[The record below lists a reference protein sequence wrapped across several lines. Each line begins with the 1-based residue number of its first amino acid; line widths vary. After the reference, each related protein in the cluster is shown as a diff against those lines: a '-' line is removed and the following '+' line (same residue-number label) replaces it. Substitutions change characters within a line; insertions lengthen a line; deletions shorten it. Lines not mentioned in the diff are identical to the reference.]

1 MSNIITLQP
10 QHFTDYELLD
20 CGHFEKLERFGKYI
34 TIRPEPQALW
44 APHWSRHEWEK
55 RAHLKFNPTSSSSG
69 KWQHL
74 KESPEQWRISYDLQG
89 EQQHHKIT
97 FRLGLTS
104 FKHVGIFPEQA
115 SNWDFIY
122 KHVWQAKAN
131 GVAVPRFLNLFA
143 YTGGASLA
151 ARAAGAEV
159 THVDSIKQVVTWA
172 NENSQLSQLND
183 IKWVVEDALKFVKRE
198 LKRGN
203 KYHGIVLDPP
213 AFGHGPNG
221 EKWKLEEQLNEMVN
235 HVLELLHD
243 ERHFLILNAYSL
255 GLSSLILENLLK
267 KKAGAQL
274 EIGELFLNATSGVK
288 LPLGVFGR
296 FASNS
301 KLMTQHI

>member
-10 QHFTDYELLD
+10 QYFSDYELLD
-20 CGHFEKLERFGKYI
+20 CGNFEKLERFGKYV

-44 APHWSRHEWEK
+44 EPQWSRQEWEK

-74 KESPEQWRISYDLQG
+74 KESPEQWRISYGLRSG
-89 EQQHHKIT
+89 QQQSNIV

-104 FKHVGIFPEQA
+104 FKHVGVFPEQA
-115 SNWDFIY
+115 SNWDYIY
-122 KHVWQAKAN
+122 KQVLRLKAD
-131 GVAVPRFLNLFA
+131 GIDAPRFLNLFA

-151 ARAAGAEV
+151 AKAAGADV

-172 NENSQLSQLND
+172 NENSQLSQLSD
-183 IKWVVEDALKFVKRE
+183 IRWVVEDALKFVKRE

-235 HVLELLHD
+235 HVLQLLHH
-243 ERHFLILNAYSL
+243 EHHFLILNAYSL
-255 GLSSLILENLLK
+255 GLSSLILENLLN
-267 KKAGAQL
+267 KKAGKQL
-274 EIGELFLNATSGVK
+274 EIGELYLNAASGVK

-296 FASNS
+296 FANC
-301 KLMTQHI
+301 TI